1 MGKQGAVRSRG
12 EVAEAGGTNYVRP
25 LRNLSTGKD
34 PMKQHFA
41 LDRGHMVESAATDAR
56 IMVFINPDAGE
67 RHTCAADHGID
78 AHDLASALDPE
89 EIARVELGSEPGT
102 ATVIWKRPDPLAD
115 SDSRRFEVASVGLFL
130 QREEVIIVVSDQR
143 PPLSPSRPELDS
155 APEVILRVMLATIG
169 EFVAR
174 LSEIK
179 ESANTIQERLA
190 QSTDNRELV
199 QMFNLSEDLV
209 YYIDAID
216 ANKTVLD
223 RLRSYRT
230 KLGLNDVDVA
240 LLDDLII
247 DTEQLARQGRNYSVI
262 LSGLIDARGNIVN
275 NNVNA
280 LLKNLTIVNVVFLPM
295 GLVAS
300 MGGMSEFSTLL
311 RQRGVTLGWGYTAF
325 AGALAVM
332 GLLIFYLVSNWISSP
347 SRRRPQ
353 DRSSRLRG
361 RSGS

>member
-1 MGKQGAVRSRG
+1 
-12 EVAEAGGTNYVRP
+12 
-25 LRNLSTGKD
+25 
-34 PMKQHFA
+34 
-41 LDRGHMVESAATDAR
+41 
-56 IMVFINPDAGE
+56 
-67 RHTCAADHGID
+67 
-78 AHDLASALDPE
+78 
-89 EIARVELGSEPGT
+89 
-102 ATVIWKRPDPLAD
+102 
-115 SDSRRFEVASVGLFL
+115 
-130 QREEVIIVVSDQR
+130 
-143 PPLSPSRPELDS
+143 
-155 APEVILRVMLATIG
+155 MLATIG
-169 EFVAR
+169 EFVTR

-223 RLRSYRT
+223 RLRSART
-230 KLGLNDVDVA
+230 QLGLNDVDVA

-300 MGGMSEFSTLL
+300 MGGMSEFSALL
-311 RQRGVTLGWGYTAF
+311 RQRGATLGWGYTAF

-353 DRSSRLRG
+353 DRSPTVRG